1 MQNMDWYHSLNQ
13 PLLSPPDWIFA
24 PVWIFLYITILISLI
39 LFLRTGDL
47 KNKLTPLT
55 FWGLQLFFNLLWSP
69 TFFINKNI
77 KLALIICGLLVY
89 FIYKTIK
96 CFYKYSKLSAYL
108 LIPYLFW
115 GLFAFYLNF
124 EIWRLN

>member
-77 KLALIICGLLVY
+77 KLALIICGLLFY

-115 GLFAFYLNF
+115 VLFAFYLNF